1 MLTDI
6 LHSFGYKTFGV
17 TISPFVAATSRGYDE
32 FTYLDRESARNL
44 MFSRDRRAL
53 ADFAAL
59 VLKHGSI
66 RNIESM
72 GLGYL
77 LNRVTKRWIEK
88 YHDRGSLFALV
99 HYSAHWPYAPPEPFL
114 SQFLGDFVRS
124 DVEDV
129 KRDVYELMGEGN
141 LEQKLQVLRALYDG
155 QIGWADACIGDLLR
169 YLKSAGLID
178 NSIVIITSDHGDM
191 LGEHGLLF
199 HEFALY
205 EPLIRVPFLLRFPDL
220 YRKGKQYDGLVQT
233 LDILPTLL
241 DYLEIEHSN
250 LTEDIQGKSLLKLV
264 EEKDSRS
271 FAISERSDWT
281 QGGIK
286 ARKLGYLERTY
297 KSFDWRECMHEV
309 AIRTRKLKYLRS
321 LEGRGELYNIE
332 NDPGECTNLISL
344 EPHKAVELTGQIDK
358 WRSSFTT
365 AKQAMVESELDRF
378 AKEKLRKLGY
388 L

>member
-1 MLTDI
+1 
-6 LHSFGYKTFGV
+6 
-17 TISPFVAATSRGYDE
+17 
-32 FTYLDRESARNL
+32 
-44 MFSRDRRAL
+44 
-53 ADFAAL
+53 
-59 VLKHGSI
+59 
-66 RNIESM
+66 M
-72 GLGYL
+72 G
-77 LNRVTKRWIEK
+77 
-88 YHDRGSLFALV
+88 
-99 HYSAHWPYAPPEPFL
+99 
-114 SQFLGDFVRS
+114 Q
-124 DVEDV
+124 
-129 KRDVYELMGEGN
+129 GN
-141 LEQKLQVLRALYDG
+141 LEQKLQVIRALYDG
-155 QIGWADACIGDLLR
+155 QIGWADACVGDLLR
-169 YLKSAGLID
+169 YLKSTGLID

-241 DYLEIEHSN
+241 DYLEIERSN

-309 AIRTRKLKYLRS
+309 AIRTRELKYLRS
-321 LEGRGELYNIE
+321 FEGRGELYNIE

-344 EPHKAVELTGQIDK
+344 ESHKAVELIGQIDK

-378 AKEKLRKLGY
+378 AKEKLKKLGY